1 MVQRSKSSQRVRF
14 IVRVEYGAIR
24 EISVYDDV
32 EDLVAANEYVIY
44 KLNVHDGY
52 GDE

>member
-1 MVQRSKSSQRVRF
+1 MAQRSKSSQRVKL

-24 EISVYDDV
+24 EITVYDDV

-44 KLNVHDGY
+44 KINAYDGY
-52 GDE
+52 EEG